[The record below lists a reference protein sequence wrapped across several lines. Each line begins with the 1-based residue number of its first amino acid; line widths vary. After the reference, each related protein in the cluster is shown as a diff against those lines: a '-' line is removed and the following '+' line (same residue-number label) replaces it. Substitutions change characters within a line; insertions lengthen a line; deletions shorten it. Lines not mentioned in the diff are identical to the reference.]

1 MQIYLKSINMDG
13 LIIGYGKSQICKY
26 YTGDNTKEI
35 GLDSIRLE
43 KDGNKLYGYADP
55 FMGFL
60 PLDKSQMKMSQIQY
74 LICMLNVNEYQNYLA
89 VI

>member
-74 LICMLNVNEYQNYLA
+74 LICVNNGRS
-89 VI
+89 